1 MIMEKLKFYADTP
14 RGERNKLFCWD
25 VSILHL
31 EDAIFRFFARGF
43 VIRAAWYENVNQE
56 TGRVTNERID
66 TEGLFDKFSSLSSK
80 QKSLY
85 LKGQIKSSASI
96 K

>member
-1 MIMEKLKFYADTP
+1 MITEKLKFYADTP
-14 RGERNKLFCWD
+14 RGERNKLFCWK

-56 TGRVTNERID
+56 TGQVTNERINI
-66 TEGLFDKFSSLSSK
+66 EELFDKFSSLSSK